1 MARINKELV
10 AMNLLTC
17 PTSKEAAEKSGISV
31 PTLCRLKKK
40 AARKAIESTYTG
52 VMTVSER
59 QSVKDPN
66 THITSTKEVVVL
78 ENQPCKLSFETIAAT
93 VQTDTAAALSQGVKV
108 FLSPNVSIKA
118 GSKLT
123 VTQNGV
129 TTAYKSSGVPAVY
142 PTHQEIILTLFE
154 RWA

>member
-1 MARINKELV
+1 MQ
-10 AMNLLTC
+10 
-17 PTSKEAAEKSGISV
+17 AAQ
-31 PTLCRLKKK
+31 K

-78 ENQPCKLSFETIAAT
+78 ENQPCKLSFETIAAI

-108 FLSPNVSIKA
+108 FLSPDVSIKA

-129 TTAYKSSGVPAVY
+129 TVNLQIKRRSCCIPHPSRNHPHTV
-142 PTHQEIILTLFE
+142 
-154 RWA
+154 

>member
-1 MARINKELV
+1 MIK
-10 AMNLLTC
+10 AMH
-17 PTSKEAAEKSGISV
+17 AAQ
-31 PTLCRLKKK
+31 K

-78 ENQPCKLSFETIAAT
+78 ENQPCKLSFETLSNA
-93 VQTDTAAALSQGVKV
+93 VQTDTVATISQGVKV
-108 FLSPNVSIKA
+108 FLSPDVSIKP

-142 PTHQEIILTLFE
+142 PTHQEIMLELSNNY
-154 RWA
+154 A

>member
-1 MARINKELV
+1 MIK
-10 AMNLLTC
+10 AMQ
-17 PTSKEAAEKSGISV
+17 AAQ
-31 PTLCRLKKK
+31 K

-93 VQTDTAAALSQGVKV
+93 VQTDTAASLTQGTKL
-108 FLSPNVSIKA
+108 FLPPDVEIKA
-118 GSKLT
+118 GSKII
-123 VTQNGV
+123 VEQDGV
-129 TTAYKSSGVPAVY
+129 KNAYSASGVPAVY
-142 PTHQEIILTLFE
+142 PTHQEIILTLFD